1 MYLKRLEIQ
10 GFKSFP
16 TRTVFEFG
24 PGITAIIG
32 PNGSGKS
39 NVADAI
45 RWVLGE
51 QNPRVMRLRKL
62 EDALFTGGHK
72 RPPAGFAEVSL
83 WLDNSDRWL
92 PVDFTEVVV
101 TRRLHRSGDMEYLIN
116 RQRVRLRDVIELFLT
131 ARLGQNSY
139 AIMGQGLVDQVLS
152 LKPEERRAL
161 IAEAADVRRYQVRI
175 EEAQDRLAA
184 TQENLE
190 KVDLLVAEIAP
201 RLAQLER
208 QARRAR
214 EHEALTR
221 ELGEA
226 LHAWFASRR
235 RAAEE
240 ALVAARAAYD
250 QHNAAFAA
258 AQAELDQLEER
269 LTTVH
274 ARLAEERETERAARE
289 RLHELEEQARAA
301 QGRLRLEEERLG
313 FVRRRLE
320 ELEGEIGQ
328 LEAERVALRDHAPA
342 EETGP
347 DAAALAALRET
358 VRARQA
364 ELAAFD
370 AAQERER
377 REIGEAEQAVRRG
390 RAALREADDRAAAL
404 ERQLRR
410 FEEEQAARG
419 QRQRLLLRRLKEYG
433 QRYLARLRALYA
445 AEDGALAAEQER
457 KRARQVLETAR
468 DEVAASEQAVQALKA
483 SVEERRRRLR
493 LLEQMREH
501 VRGVD
506 AGVQLVLDQAQ
517 RHGRL
522 RVLGLLG
529 EQVRVPR
536 GLEVALEAALA
547 EYISAVLV
555 PEQRDALA
563 ALKALIE
570 AENGRATLIPLDGL
584 KPSPALNLAA
594 ERGVVGVA
602 ARFVKCDPRLR
613 DVVDTLLG
621 RFIIVEDIETG
632 RALLRRGLGSVV
644 TLDGIV
650 LRPNGTIT
658 GGRAALGGGRF
669 AMERE
674 LADAPAQIEE
684 ALTACAQ
691 REAELARARQRLAAA
706 RTVVADLDAAAE
718 AARQE
723 LLRARE
729 ALLTERAG
737 MAALRAEL
745 RHLRETATQSARRAA
760 EATAELERARARRV
774 AAARVLAEHE
784 RRLATLRER
793 AGDTTAV
800 RDALER
806 ALTEARGTLAALE
819 REQEALAA
827 LRRNRQAA
835 LTRLEERLAARRR
848 EAEARRQEIA
858 AVEAECTRLR
868 RQLASAAAARA
879 QAEAELA
886 SPRERVR
893 ALAREIEE
901 LEPLAAQRRR
911 ALADLER
918 ACLNAESEL
927 HRRAQELE
935 RLREEVTAEG
945 LAWEPVPDG
954 AAGNGHRRSE
964 SDAPL
969 PQASLPSAGEG
980 RRQGGVRV
988 GAAHPPRPDGA
999 AQVTDAVTDAAAL
1012 AERVRALRARIRA
1025 LGPVNAQAQVD
1036 YAESKERHDFL
1047 TEQVRDLRAA
1057 EESLKQ
1063 TLDELRG
1070 HVRERF
1076 RATFQRVGADFQQY
1090 FKTFF
1095 GGGNARLVLTEPED
1109 YGHSGVDIIA
1119 RPPGKRLQSLSLLSG
1134 GERAM
1139 TAVALLFALL
1149 QANPAPFC
1157 VLDEVDA
1164 ALDEANVGRFGEA
1177 LRRLAERTQF
1187 IVITHNRLT
1196 IQAADTIYGVSM
1208 GRDGASSVLSL
1219 RLNDL
1224 PE

>member
-1 MYLKRLEIQ
+1 VYLKRLEIQ

-39 NVADAI
+39 NVADAL

-51 QNPRVMRLRKL
+51 QNPRAMRLRKL
-62 EDALFTGGHK
+62 DDALFAGGHK

-92 PVDFTEVVV
+92 PVDYTEVVV
-101 TRRLHRSGDMEYLIN
+101 TRRLHRSGEMDYLIN
-116 RQRVRLRDVIELFLT
+116 RQRVRLRDITELFLK

-139 AIMGQGLVDQVLS
+139 ALMGQGLVDQVLS

-161 IAEAADVRRYQVRI
+161 IEEAADVRRYRLRI

-208 QARRAR
+208 QARRAH
-214 EHEALTR
+214 EHEVLTR
-221 ELGEA
+221 ELAEA
-226 LHAWFASRR
+226 LRAWFASRR

-250 QHNAAFAA
+250 QRNAAFAA
-258 AQAELDQLEER
+258 AQAELDRLEER
-269 LTTVH
+269 LTAVR
-274 ARLAEERETERAARE
+274 ARLAEERRAEQAARA
-289 RLHELEEQARAA
+289 RLHEVEERARGI
-301 QGRLRLEEERLG
+301 QQRLRLEEERLG
-313 FVRRRLE
+313 FVLRRLE
-320 ELEGEIGQ
+320 ELEGEVGQ
-328 LEAERVALRDHAPA
+328 LEAERAALREHAPDDGA
-342 EETGP
+342 EP
-347 DAAALAALRET
+347 DEAGLAALRET
-358 VRARQA
+358 VRARQT

-370 AAQERER
+370 AARERER
-377 REIGEAEQAVRRG
+377 HQVGEAEQAVRRC
-390 RAALREADDRAAAL
+390 RAQLRDAEERVTAL

-410 FEEEQAARG
+410 FEEEQAANG
-419 QRQRLLLRRLKEYG
+419 QRQRLLLGRLKDYG
-433 QRYLARLRALYA
+433 QRYLGRLRALYA
-445 AEDGALAAEQER
+445 AEDRALAAEQER
-457 KRARQVLETAR
+457 EQARHAVAAAR
-468 DEVAASEQAVQALKA
+468 DEVAALEQAVQALTA
-483 SVEERRRRLR
+483 SVEEHRRRLL
-493 LLEQMREH
+493 LLERMREH
-501 VRGVD
+501 ARGVD
-506 AGVQLVLDQAQ
+506 AGAQAVLAQAE
-517 RHGRL
+517 REGRP

-555 PEQRDALA
+555 PEQRDAWA
-563 ALKALIE
+563 ALQILAE
-570 AENGRATLIPLDGL
+570 AQNGRATLIPLDGL
-584 KPSPALNLAA
+584 KPLPALNLAS

-602 ARFVKCDPRLR
+602 ARFVRCDPRLR

-621 RFIIVEDIETG
+621 RFIVVEDVETG
-632 RALLRRGLGSVV
+632 RTLLRRGLGTVV

-669 AMERE
+669 GIERE
-674 LADAPAQIEE
+674 LAEVPAQIEQ
-684 ALTACAQ
+684 ALAAQRQ
-691 REAELARARQRLAAA
+691 REAELGRARQRLAAA
-706 RTVVADLDAAAE
+706 RAVAADVDAAAE
-718 AARQE
+718 AARRE

-729 ALLTERAG
+729 ALFTERAG
-737 MAALRAEL
+737 IAPLRADL
-745 RHLRETATQSARRAA
+745 RHLRETAAQGGRRVA
-760 EATAELERARARRV
+760 ELATELERAQARRT
-774 AAARVLAEHE
+774 AAARALTEAE

-793 AGDTTAV
+793 VDDTAVV

-819 REQEALAA
+819 REQAALAA
-827 LRRNRQAA
+827 LHRSRRAA
-835 LTRLEERLAARRR
+835 LARLDERLAARRR

-858 AVEAECTRLR
+858 VVEADCARLR
-868 RQLASAAAARA
+868 GELASAAAARA

-886 SPRERVR
+886 SPQERVR
-893 ALAREIEE
+893 ALEREIEE
-901 LEPLAAQRRR
+901 LEPLAVQRRR

-935 RLREEVTAEG
+935 RLREEMAAEG
-945 LAWEPVPDG
+945 LVWEAAPEG
-954 AAGNGHRRSE
+954 ATGNGHHQPALGVLSPYP
-964 SDAPL
+964 SGSPL
-969 PQASLPSAGEG
+969 PRAGEG
-980 RRQGGVRV
+980 MGVRV
-988 GAAHPPRPDGA
+988 GTAHAPLADGGTSA
-999 AQVTDAVTDAAAL
+999 TEVVADPAAL
-1012 AERVRALRARIRA
+1012 AERIRALRARIRA
-1025 LGPVNAQAQVD
+1025 LGPVNAQAQAD

-1047 TEQVRDLRAA
+1047 VEQVRDLRAA

-1076 RATFQRVGADFQQY
+1076 RATFQRVGAEFQES
-1090 FKTFF
+1090 FKAFF

-1109 YGHSGVDIIA
+1109 YGESGVDIIA

-1177 LRRLAERTQF
+1177 LKRLAERTQF

-1208 GRDGASSVLSL
+1208 GRDGVSSVLSL
-1219 RLNDL
+1219 RLADV